1 MKIYLDANIIYGFF
15 KNIINEERK
24 GKKFTDPSI
33 LKFLKESELELY
45 TSVLVKAE
53 IARRLRTEWGCS
65 AEEVIEL
72 WNSFEDYLNSKMIET
87 AIIDSQIVD
96 IATKIPM
103 KKRISNMMHLLI
115 AKQYDLWFLTGDKEI
130 IEKCKPAFDKIISY
144 IELRRKIHVS

>member
-24 GKKFTDPSI
+24 GKKFTDPSV

-72 WNSFEDYLNSKMIET
+72 WKKLVEYMKFEVIKSAVITEEV
-87 AIIDSQIVD
+87 SD

-103 KKRISNMMHLLI
+103 KKRISNIMHITI

-130 IEKCKPAFDKIISY
+130 IDKCKPAYDKIISY